1 MSLFRDVFNYET
13 PEQMLQTLHGLE
25 TVDNYNQTTSF
36 IDDDFTDFR
45 DKFKAMSEGNEKS
58 EGTKILTIV
67 DKILDFALKERKQ
80 RR

>member
-25 TVDNYNQTTSF
+25 TTSF

-58 EGTKILTIV
+58 KGTKILTIV